1 MSALDEALVAFRYHT
16 LVRNLHKCD
25 AADAELVA
33 LRDTIARLEA
43 ELAAARITNDAHC
56 VVINDLSQQELAKFN
71 AWQECDF
78 NDRYNKL
85 NREHVKALIE
95 LAAAKKDAER
105 LDWIEKNL
113 ADFTYWKENQ
123 IWGGIKRHPIEVDWG
138 RDNLVVGG
146 DTLRAA
152 IDAAMK
158 EPT

>member
-1 MSALDEALVAFRYHT
+1 MTTCICKWRRGSYPSDIDDNVRIPNPDCEAHSHTELD
-16 LVRNLHKCD
+16 
-25 AADAELVA
+25 A
-33 LRDTIARLEA
+33 LRAERDELDATVRLLSKVQTNLIA
-43 ELAAARITNDAHC
+43 
-56 VVINDLSQQELAKFN
+56 
-71 AWQECDF
+71 
-78 NDRYNKL
+78 
-85 NREHVKALIE
+85 E

-123 IWGGIKRHPIEVDWG
+123 IWNGIKRYPIEVDWG